1 MADDNAI
8 EQAAIA
14 RINGIFSQVGGGAG
28 KASTKL
34 YELANAGGAAQS
46 AIGGF
51 SDSMSTAAAG
61 VYQAASSQKAAA
73 KAASDAYRESASSV
87 TSTIGSFS
95 QNAMDKFSN
104 MLQHQEEGA
113 GLLGG
118 ALKGVGNSTN
128 TAAGKLASIG

>member
-14 RINGIFSQVGGGAG
+14 RINSLFGRVEGASG
-28 KASTKL
+28 KAATKL
-34 YELANAGGAAQS
+34 YDLATAGGAAQS
-46 AIGGF
+46 SIGGF
-51 SDSMSTAAAG
+51 STSMSQAAAG
-61 VYQAASSQKAAA
+61 VYQAATSQKAAA

-113 GLLGG
+113 GMLVVL
-118 ALKGVGNSTN
+118 
-128 TAAGKLASIG
+128 